1 MAKLGSFWTAC
12 SNRLPGSSRFS
23 AFSRPSRKSASA
35 SFEDV
40 SDMCFCCAKRAPGKM
55 ISSNRTVRT
64 EDRILKR
71 LLLIDILS
79 SLVVELRLQIE
90 WQIPEK
96 LGRECAHARFGA
108 DYIMPVAIDLMHA
121 AVSMRQKAWTRNG
134 RGGPRNFFTL

>member
-40 SDMCFCCAKRAPGKM
+40 SDISFCCAKRAPGKM
-55 ISSNRTVRT
+55 KSSNRTVRP

-71 LLLIDILS
+71 ALLIDILS
-79 SLVVELRLQIE
+79 SLVVELRVQID

-96 LGRECAHARFGA
+96 MGRERAHARCGA
-108 DYIMPVAIDLMHA
+108 DYITRRAIDM
-121 AVSMRQKAWTRNG
+121 
-134 RGGPRNFFTL
+134 